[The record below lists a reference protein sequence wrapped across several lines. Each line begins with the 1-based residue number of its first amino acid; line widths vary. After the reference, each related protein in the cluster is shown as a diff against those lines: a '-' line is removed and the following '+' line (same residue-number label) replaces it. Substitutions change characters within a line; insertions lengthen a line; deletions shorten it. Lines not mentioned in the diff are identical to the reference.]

1 MTEPP
6 RPPGE
11 GNDPTEPFNQYP
23 PPPYGSTPPPPPPP
37 HSGAGGYAPPPS
49 SGAGDYPPPSSG
61 AGGYPPPPSSG
72 AGGYGQ
78 QPPYGQPYGGAP
90 GYPPQGPPMGS
101 NEDRTWILVAHFG
114 GAAGAFI
121 GSGCAGWIAPLVALL
136 ARGNQSPAVRAEAVK
151 ALNFQLLWTIIAI
164 VGWILTCIVIGIVVV
179 IAAWLVA
186 SIIGVIA
193 GVKAANNEPYKY
205 PMTVTL
211 IK

>member
-11 GNDPTEPFNQYP
+11 GQPSDPTEPFNQYP
-23 PPPYGSTPPPPPPP
+23 PPPYNPPP
-37 HSGAGGYAPPPS
+37 A
-49 SGAGDYPPPSSG
+49 SG
-61 AGGYPPPPSSG
+61 AGGYPPPSSGSGGYPPPAGGFPPPPPSSG
-72 AGGYGQ
+72 APYGQ
-78 QPPYGQPYGGAP
+78 QPPPSSGGPYGQPYGASQ
-90 GYPPQGPPMGS
+90 YNPQGGGGS

-121 GSGCAGWIAPLVALL
+121 TGGVAGWIAPLVAML
-136 ARGNQSPAVRAEAVK
+136 ARGNQSPLVRSEAVK
-151 ALNFQLLWTIIAI
+151 ALNFQLLWAIIAI
-164 VGWILTCIVIGIVVV
+164 VGYILTCIVVGFVVA
-179 IAAWLVA
+179 IAAWLIA

-205 PMTVTL
+205 PMTVSL